1 MVYADNSLVSEAGSR
16 YKTIYSP
23 KVDEEG
29 RIELIEAGKED
40 FQEYIDSFR
49 ESCDIQQ
56 IIRRVEQGDT
66 TVLNQFPAFYGDVTK
81 MPKTY
86 AELLQ
91 LQIDSKK
98 AFDSLP
104 LEVKHKFDDD
114 PNVFFATAGS
124 EDWVKKL
131 GIVKEVKEVNEVVS
145 EEKVDNE

>member
-1 MVYADNSLVSEAGSR
+1 MVYADNNLVSNSGSPF
-16 YKTIYSP
+16 KTIYSP

-29 RIELIEAGKED
+29 RIELVEAGVEN

-49 ESCDIQQ
+49 DSCDIQL
-56 IIRRVEQGDT
+56 IIKRVEQGDL
-66 TVLNQFPAFYGDVTK
+66 TVLNKAVGFYGDVTK
-81 MPKTY
+81 LPKTY

-104 LEVKHKFDDD
+104 IEVKHKFDDD
-114 PNVFFATAGS
+114 ANVFFATSGT
-124 EDWVKKL
+124 EEWMKKL
-131 GIVKEVKEVNEVVS
+131 GIVNEVKEVVS